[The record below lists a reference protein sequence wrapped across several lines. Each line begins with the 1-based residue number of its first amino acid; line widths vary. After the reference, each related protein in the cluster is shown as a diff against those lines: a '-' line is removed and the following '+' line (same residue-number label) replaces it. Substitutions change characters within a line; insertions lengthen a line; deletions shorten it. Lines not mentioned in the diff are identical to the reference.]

1 LEFQRFTERQ
11 ARLSDQDD
19 APVLPLCQKH
29 IPWHRA
35 LFTQTHKKLQY
46 RTLPIPPSDKHLP
59 VLSLESP
66 LLRTKTKRAEHNNK
80 RNLQINL
87 RISSHHLI
95 SLVVLA
101 TTMPSSSPPSHHP
114 KLPSASATAGATTRT
129 ASTGSTTVP
138 RALTSGAAIA
148 ARTMPSSSP
157 PSHHPKLPSASATAG
172 APTRTAS
179 TGSTTVPQ
187 ALTSGAAIAQY
198 DMPLMDEP
206 SSREVLPQEP
216 RRPKRS
222 RPFHAS
228 SRHYLS
234 LDGYLSLPPR
244 KSELHTFPIAA
255 AIIHKVE
262 QELQDDDASSMES
275 D

>member
-1 LEFQRFTERQ
+1 
-11 ARLSDQDD
+11 
-19 APVLPLCQKH
+19 
-29 IPWHRA
+29 
-35 LFTQTHKKLQY
+35 
-46 RTLPIPPSDKHLP
+46 
-59 VLSLESP
+59 
-66 LLRTKTKRAEHNNK
+66 
-80 RNLQINL
+80 
-87 RISSHHLI
+87 
-95 SLVVLA
+95 
-101 TTMPSSSPPSHHP
+101 
-114 KLPSASATAGATTRT
+114 
-129 ASTGSTTVP
+129 
-138 RALTSGAAIA
+138 
-148 ARTMPSSSP
+148 
-157 PSHHPKLPSASATAG
+157 
-172 APTRTAS
+172 
-179 TGSTTVPQ
+179 
-187 ALTSGAAIAQY
+187 
-198 DMPLMDEP
+198 MPLMDEP